1 MGASCVFQICIRII
15 IAQPGPKWY
24 QIALLS
30 SFFGR
35 YLLVFLAFCARKCY
49 NKNTYLHLRPILFR
63 TWPGKH
69 DKELIFMQQ
78 KLITFAVPCYN
89 SAAYMRHCIETLLSA
104 GEQAEIILVDD
115 GSVKDETPA
124 ICDEYA
130 AKYPTIVKAIH
141 QENGGHGEGVNQGI
155 RNATG
160 LYYKVVDS
168 DDWLDTDALQKV
180 LSRLH
185 TLVTRGTAPDL
196 MICNYVYEHT
206 EDGTSH
212 TVRYTNVFPQERLFT
227 WMHVGHF
234 RPDQNLLMHS
244 VMYRTEVLRK
254 CGMVLPKHTFYVDNI
269 FVYQP
274 LPFVKTM
281 YYMDLDLYRYF
292 IGRADQSVNE
302 SVMVKRVDQQ
312 LRVTRHMID
321 CQDLDA
327 LKDEKKLRTYMLHYL
342 SMMMALRAYML
353 HYLSMMMAV
362 SDIFL
367 LLDGSAEAK
376 EKQKGLWQY
385 LREHTSAAVYRSIR
399 FGFGGVTNLPFPKG
413 DAIVV
418 GGYRIA
424 RKIFKFN

>member
-1 MGASCVFQICIRII
+1 M
-15 IAQPGPKWY
+15 
-24 QIALLS
+24 
-30 SFFGR
+30 
-35 YLLVFLAFCARKCY
+35 
-49 NKNTYLHLRPILFR
+49 
-63 TWPGKH
+63 
-69 DKELIFMQQ
+69 
-78 KLITFAVPCYN
+78 KLITFTVPCYN
-89 SAAYMRHCIETLLSA
+89 SAAYMDRCVETLLPA
-104 GEQAEIILVDD
+104 GEEAEIILVDD
-115 GSVKDETPA
+115 GSKDDTGKIA
-124 ICDEYA
+124 DAYA
-130 AKYPTIVKAIH
+130 EKYPNIVKVIH

-155 RNATG
+155 RNASG
-160 LYYKVVDS
+160 MYFKVVDS
-168 DDWLDTDALQKV
+168 DDWLDAEALQKV
-180 LSRLH
+180 MQ
-185 TLVTRGTAPDL
+185 TLRGFAAMEQPVDL
-196 MICNYVYEHT
+196 LMCNYVYEHVVDNT
-206 EDGTSH
+206 HH
-212 TVRYTNVFPQERLFT
+212 TVSYKSILPQDRVFAWDEIGRFP
-227 WMHVGHF
+227 
-234 RPDQNLLMHS
+234 PSQNILMHT
-244 VMYRTEVLRK
+244 VIYRTQILRDS
-254 CGMVLPKHTFYVDNI
+254 GLELPKHTFYVDNI

-302 SVMVKRVDQQ
+302 SIMVKRVDQQ

-327 LKDEKKLRTYMLHYL
+327 LKGEKK
-342 SMMMALRAYML
+342 LRAYML

-367 LLDGSAEAK
+367 LLHGSAEAK

-413 DAIVV
+413 DDIVL

>member
-1 MGASCVFQICIRII
+1 MA
-15 IAQPGPKWY
+15 
-24 QIALLS
+24 
-30 SFFGR
+30 
-35 YLLVFLAFCARKCY
+35 
-49 NKNTYLHLRPILFR
+49 
-63 TWPGKH
+63 
-69 DKELIFMQQ
+69 Q

-115 GSVKDETPA
+115 GSTKDDTPA

-168 DDWLDTDALQKV
+168 DDWLDEAALRTV
-180 LSRLH
+180 LAKLN
-185 TLVTRGTAPDL
+185 TLTARGTTPDL
-196 MICNYVYEHT
+196 MICNYVYEHV
-206 EDGTSH
+206 EDNTSH
-212 TVRYTNVFPQERLFT
+212 TVRYTNVFPQNRLFNWT
-227 WMHVGHF
+227 HVGHF

-244 VMYRTEVLRK
+244 VMYRTQVLRD

-274 LPFVKTM
+274 LPFVKSM

-327 LKDEKKLRTYMLHYL
+327 LKGQKKLRSYMLHYL
-342 SMMMALRAYML
+342 SMMMAI
-353 HYLSMMMAV
+353 

-367 LLDGSAEAK
+367 LLDGSAAA
-376 EKQKGLWQY
+376 KQKENELWAY
-385 LREHTSAAVYRSIR
+385 LKAHTSAGVYRSIR
-399 FGFGGVTNLPFPKG
+399 YGFGGVTNLKIPKG
-413 DAIVV
+413 DKLVL

-424 RKIFKFN
+424 QKIFKFN

>member
-1 MGASCVFQICIRII
+1 MA
-15 IAQPGPKWY
+15 
-24 QIALLS
+24 
-30 SFFGR
+30 
-35 YLLVFLAFCARKCY
+35 
-49 NKNTYLHLRPILFR
+49 
-63 TWPGKH
+63 
-69 DKELIFMQQ
+69 Q

-180 LSRLH
+180 LARLH

-212 TVRYTNVFPQERLFT
+212 TVRYTNIFPQERLFT

-244 VMYRTEVLRK
+244 VLYRTEVLRQ

-274 LPFVKTM
+274 LPWVKNM
-281 YYMDLDLYRYF
+281 YYLDVDLYRYF

-302 SVMVKRVDQQ
+302 TVMVGRVDQQ
-312 LRVTRHMID
+312 LRVTYQMID
-321 CQDLDA
+321 SHDLREVA
-327 LKDEKKLRTYMLHYL
+327 AQHKKLGRYMFSYL
-342 SMMMALRAYML
+342 AMMMAISSIFLVIDGSPEALGKRTQLWEYLRTVDSGIYHKMK
-353 HYLSMMMAV
+353 YRAV
-362 SDIFL
+362 SAFTNFPGYQGRRL
-367 LLDGSAEAK
+367 SV
-376 EKQKGLWQY
+376 GL
-385 LREHTSAAVYRSIR
+385 YR
-399 FGFGGVTNLPFPKG
+399 L
-413 DAIVV
+413 
-418 GGYRIA
+418 A
-424 RKIFKFN
+424 RKIYKFN

>member
-1 MGASCVFQICIRII
+1 MA
-15 IAQPGPKWY
+15 
-24 QIALLS
+24 
-30 SFFGR
+30 
-35 YLLVFLAFCARKCY
+35 
-49 NKNTYLHLRPILFR
+49 
-63 TWPGKH
+63 
-69 DKELIFMQQ
+69 Q

-115 GSVKDETPA
+115 GSTKDDTPA

-168 DDWLDTDALQKV
+168 DDWLDTDALKKV

-227 WMHVGHF
+227 WMHVGRF

-244 VMYRTEVLRK
+244 VLYRTEVLRQ

-274 LPFVKTM
+274 LPFVKSM

-327 LKDEKKLRTYMLHYL
+327 LKGQKKLRSYMLHYL
-342 SMMMALRAYML
+342 SMMMAI
-353 HYLSMMMAV
+353 

-367 LLDGSAEAK
+367 LLDGSAAA
-376 EKQKGLWQY
+376 KQKENELWAY
-385 LREHTSAAVYRSIR
+385 LKAHTSAGVYRSIR
-399 FGFGGVTNLPFPKG
+399 YGFGGVTNLKIPKG
-413 DAIVV
+413 DKLVL
-418 GGYRIA
+418 GGYRLA
-424 RKIFKFN
+424 QRIFKFN

>member
-1 MGASCVFQICIRII
+1 MA
-15 IAQPGPKWY
+15 
-24 QIALLS
+24 
-30 SFFGR
+30 
-35 YLLVFLAFCARKCY
+35 
-49 NKNTYLHLRPILFR
+49 
-63 TWPGKH
+63 
-69 DKELIFMQQ
+69 Q

-115 GSVKDETPA
+115 GSTKDDTPA
-124 ICDEYA
+124 SCDEYA
-130 AKYPTIVKAIH
+130 AKSPTIVKAIH

-168 DDWLDTDALQKV
+168 DDWLDEAALRTV
-180 LSRLH
+180 LAKLN
-185 TLVTRGTAPDL
+185 TLTARGTAPDL
-196 MICNYVYEHT
+196 MICNYVYENV
-206 EDGTSH
+206 EDNTSH
-212 TVRYTNVFPQERLFT
+212 TVRYTNVFPQNRLFSWT
-227 WMHVGHF
+227 HVGHF

-244 VMYRTEVLRK
+244 VMYRTQVLRD

-274 LPFVKTM
+274 LPFVKSM

-327 LKDEKKLRTYMLHYL
+327 LKGQKKLRSYMLHYL
-342 SMMMALRAYML
+342 SMMMAI
-353 HYLSMMMAV
+353 

-367 LLDGSAEAK
+367 LLDGSAAA
-376 EKQKGLWQY
+376 KQKENELWAY
-385 LREHTSAAVYRSIR
+385 LRAHTSAGVYRSIR
-399 FGFGGVTNLPFPKG
+399 YGFGGVTNLKIPKG
-413 DAIVV
+413 DKLVL
-418 GGYRIA
+418 GCYRIA
-424 RKIFKFN
+424 QRIFKFN

>member
-1 MGASCVFQICIRII
+1 MA
-15 IAQPGPKWY
+15 
-24 QIALLS
+24 
-30 SFFGR
+30 
-35 YLLVFLAFCARKCY
+35 
-49 NKNTYLHLRPILFR
+49 
-63 TWPGKH
+63 
-69 DKELIFMQQ
+69 Q

-115 GSVKDETPA
+115 GSTKDDTPA

-168 DDWLDTDALQKV
+168 DDWLDEAALRTV
-180 LSRLH
+180 LAKLN
-185 TLVTRGTAPDL
+185 TLIARGTVPDL
-196 MICNYVYEHT
+196 MICNYVYEHV
-206 EDGTSH
+206 EDNTSH
-212 TVRYTNVFPQERLFT
+212 TVRYTNVFPQNRLFNWT
-227 WMHVGHF
+227 HVGHF

-244 VMYRTEVLRK
+244 VMYRTQVLRD

-274 LPFVKTM
+274 LPFVKSM

-327 LKDEKKLRTYMLHYL
+327 LKGQKKLRSYMLHYL
-342 SMMMALRAYML
+342 SMMMAI
-353 HYLSMMMAV
+353 

-367 LLDGSAEAK
+367 LLDGSAAA
-376 EKQKGLWQY
+376 KQKENELWAY
-385 LREHTSAAVYRSIR
+385 LKAHTSAGVYRSIR
-399 FGFGGVTNLPFPKG
+399 YGFGGVTNLKIPKG
-413 DAIVV
+413 DKLVL

-424 RKIFKFN
+424 QRIFKFN

>member
-1 MGASCVFQICIRII
+1 
-15 IAQPGPKWY
+15 
-24 QIALLS
+24 
-30 SFFGR
+30 
-35 YLLVFLAFCARKCY
+35 
-49 NKNTYLHLRPILFR
+49 
-63 TWPGKH
+63 
-69 DKELIFMQQ
+69 
-78 KLITFAVPCYN
+78 
-89 SAAYMRHCIETLLSA
+89 
-104 GEQAEIILVDD
+104 
-115 GSVKDETPA
+115 
-124 ICDEYA
+124 
-130 AKYPTIVKAIH
+130 
-141 QENGGHGEGVNQGI
+141 
-155 RNATG
+155 
-160 LYYKVVDS
+160 
-168 DDWLDTDALQKV
+168 
-180 LSRLH
+180 
-185 TLVTRGTAPDL
+185 
-196 MICNYVYEHT
+196 
-206 EDGTSH
+206 
-212 TVRYTNVFPQERLFT
+212 
-227 WMHVGHF
+227 MHVGHF

-327 LKDEKKLRTYMLHYL
+327 LKGEKK
-342 SMMMALRAYML
+342 LRAYML

-385 LREHTSAAVYRSIR
+385 LREHTSATVYRSIR

-413 DAIVV
+413 DDIVL